1 MPRTTFMKKLGFSA
15 LLSILAAGTAV
26 SQEAATPA
34 PAAETSAAE
43 VMPTAMLNDGWAE
56 ATLAKVERQGDKMT
70 VRVRFQKAEGAD
82 GAKIIYNSV
91 STAIW
96 ESEIYV
102 TAGDKKYLLVRD
114 SNDKAIASESLKLS
128 DSGPQ
133 AGAWHGTF
141 AAPPAGESATLQL
154 PQMEPLGPFTVPE

>member
-1 MPRTTFMKKLGFSA
+1 MPRPKLMKNLGVSI
-15 LLSILAAGTAV
+15 LISILAIGTAA
-26 SQEAATPA
+26 SQEVATPA
-34 PAAETSAAE
+34 PTASESATE
-43 VMPTAMLNDGWAE
+43 VMPTGMLNDGWAE
-56 ATLAKVERQGDKMT
+56 ATLAKVEREGDKMT
-70 VRVRFQKAEGAD
+70 VRVRFQKSEGAD
-82 GAKIIYNSV
+82 GTKIIYNSV

-102 TAGDKKYLLVRD
+102 TAGNKKYLLVRD

-128 DSGPQ
+128 DNAPQ

-141 AAPPAGESATLQL
+141 PAPPAGERATLQL